1 MSTQQREGVDVRS
14 LLMRAVVTAE
24 HAHTVATTD
33 VPVHDE
39 AKVRDAFMRIAVGL
53 EDAFAAYNAF
63 AELIAAVK
71 NKRNADCG
79 LPKDCGHTFDC
90 TCPGMRL
97 DAAVAAC
104 ERAS

>member
-1 MSTQQREGVDVRS
+1 VLASHVDMREATGKPNLANELREVRA
-14 LLMRAVVTAE
+14 AV
-24 HAHTVATTD
+24 
-33 VPVHDE
+33 
-39 AKVRDAFMRIAVGL
+39 
-53 EDAFAAYNAF
+53 